1 MRVVFEDT
9 TQQAGIDRTIAFQF
23 MRYTRGFWSGP
34 TVVTAWMLTLGLAGC
49 LFLKLLVDVATNRW
63 NRWFFDALE
72 NKDAVSAGLAALTFL
87 VLVIAVAAVGV
98 GIVLT
103 RERLQVRWREW
114 CTARLLDSWLANQ
127 RFYRMTA
134 TDSTMQNPEYR
145 ISDDIRMATEPLTDF
160 AIMLFTAFLAAV
172 TFAGI
177 LWSVGG
183 SLNVNIGETTF
194 TIPAFMLLGA
204 IVYGV
209 TMSTIIPIVGKNLS
223 VAAARKNEAEAKFRF
238 EMIRLREASEGII
251 MAQGEAHARG
261 RLFSNYANLVRTWL
275 LIVKYHGYITW
286 VTNSNGAMIPVV
298 PLLLCAP
305 KYLAGELSLGE
316 VMQLASAFIQVQVA
330 IGWLVDHYRAI
341 AEWFASARR
350 ITELVDSF
358 DHIDK
363 STLGS
368 QPAIGRANSP
378 DGCIHLD
385 ALRLLDRAGRVVVES
400 ADLRIREGE
409 KIRIIGES
417 GSGKSVLVQAISGLW
432 LWGNGSINI
441 PDNRSMSFVAAAPF
455 LPTGTLRDTLS
466 YPSSANYM
474 NDELVDA
481 LEKAGLAY
489 LGSKLDES
497 ARWDVTLSASERQRL
512 AIACVF
518 LQRSD
523 VVIMEDALC
532 ALDKAIQSELFQ
544 KVIEAKPE
552 ATVIFVG
559 GSNGPLF
566 DFDRTF
572 LLQPGIDGS
581 RLIEPVA
588 AAQALEPAEMHTAP

>member
-1 MRVVFEDT
+1 MKVVSGNAAE
-9 TQQAGIDRTIAFQF
+9 QAGIDRTIAFQF
-23 MRYTRGFWSGP
+23 MRYTRGFWRGP
-34 TVVTAWMLTLGLAGC
+34 TTVTAWMLTLGLAGC

-72 NKDAVSAGLAALTFL
+72 NRDGASAGFAALAFL

-114 CTARLLDSWLANQ
+114 CTARLLDGWLANQ

-134 TDSTMQNPEYR
+134 TESSMQNPEYR
-145 ISDDIRMATEPLTDF
+145 ISDDVRMATEPLTDF

-183 SLNVNIGETTF
+183 SLDVKIGETTY

-204 IVYGV
+204 IIYGV

-238 EMIRLREASEGII
+238 EMIRLRETSEGVI
-251 MAQGEAHARG
+251 MAQGEAHARE
-261 RLFSNYANLVRTWL
+261 RLFNNYAHLVRTWL
-275 LIVKYHGYITW
+275 DVVRYHGYITW

-358 DHIDK
+358 DGIDK
-363 STLGS
+363 SALGS
-368 QPAIGRANSP
+368 QPTIVRANSP
-378 DGCIHLD
+378 DGCIHLE
-385 ALRLLDRAGRVVVES
+385 ALRLVDRAGRGVVEC
-400 ADLRIREGE
+400 ADLHICEGE

-432 LWGNGSINI
+432 LWGNGSVKI
-441 PDNRSMSFVAAAPF
+441 PGSRSMSFIAAAPF
-455 LPTGTLRDTLS
+455 LPPGTLRDALT
-466 YPSSANYM
+466 YPSSANYA
-474 NDELVDA
+474 NKDLVDA
-481 LEKAGLAY
+481 LKNAGLEFLA
-489 LGSKLDES
+489 SKLDEP

-512 AIACVF
+512 AIARIF
-518 LQRSD
+518 LQRPD
-523 VVIMEDALC
+523 VVVMEDALG
-532 ALDKAIQSELFQ
+532 ALDKATQSELLQ
-544 KVIEAKPE
+544 KVAEIKPQ
-552 ATVIFVG
+552 ATVIFVS
-559 GSNGPLF
+559 GSNGPLYN
-566 DFDRTF
+566 FDRTL
-572 LLQPGIDGS
+572 LLQPGVNGS
-581 RLIEPVA
+581 RLVERLAEVHAFDA
-588 AAQALEPAEMHTAP
+588 AEINPTR

>member
-1 MRVVFEDT
+1 
-9 TQQAGIDRTIAFQF
+9 
-23 MRYTRGFWSGP
+23 
-34 TVVTAWMLTLGLAGC
+34 
-49 LFLKLLVDVATNRW
+49 
-63 NRWFFDALE
+63 
-72 NKDAVSAGLAALTFL
+72 
-87 VLVIAVAAVGV
+87 
-98 GIVLT
+98 
-103 RERLQVRWREW
+103 
-114 CTARLLDSWLANQ
+114 
-127 RFYRMTA
+127 
-134 TDSTMQNPEYR
+134 
-145 ISDDIRMATEPLTDF
+145 
-160 AIMLFTAFLAAV
+160 
-172 TFAGI
+172 
-177 LWSVGG
+177 
-183 SLNVNIGETTF
+183 
-194 TIPAFMLLGA
+194 
-204 IVYGV
+204 
-209 TMSTIIPIVGKNLS
+209 
-223 VAAARKNEAEAKFRF
+223 
-238 EMIRLREASEGII
+238 
-251 MAQGEAHARG
+251 
-261 RLFSNYANLVRTWL
+261 
-275 LIVKYHGYITW
+275 
-286 VTNSNGAMIPVV
+286 
-298 PLLLCAP
+298 
-305 KYLAGELSLGE
+305 
-316 VMQLASAFIQVQVA
+316 
-330 IGWLVDHYRAI
+330 
-341 AEWFASARR
+341 
-350 ITELVDSF
+350 
-358 DHIDK
+358 
-363 STLGS
+363 
-368 QPAIGRANSP
+368 
-378 DGCIHLD
+378 
-385 ALRLLDRAGRVVVES
+385 VVES

-581 RLIEPVA
+581 RLIEPVV